1 MGQPQPQQERQLA
14 EARREVETRKARVF
28 RNDGKGNHTQLRV
41 EPKES
46 STFVLGSVLFNG
58 IIVDILDEEEL
69 YQGWEYVRFSPNQDT
84 DIRGWVRKI
93 YLQYQ

>member
-28 RNDGKGNHTQLRV
+28 RNDEKGNYTQLRV

-69 YQGWEYVRFSPNQDT
+69 YPGWEYVRFSPNQDT